1 MLELLTK
8 LGNEIT
14 SGIRANLTKYN
25 RNASG
30 TASQSLR
37 FDVVVTP
44 TKSKLTVW
52 GESYIYQLEYGR
64 GATRNRQGNIFTVDT
79 IEKWIVV
86 KGIQPTGIT
95 LKSLAFLIW
104 RKINEKGYS
113 GTVGVITDTVNPQN
127 LANWTKD
134 ISAVVTK
141 TIIKEVQNAVNS

>member
-14 SGIRANLTKYN
+14 SGIRANLVKYN

-37 FDVVVTP
+37 FDIVVTP

-64 GATRNRQGNIFTVDT
+64 GPTRNRQGNIFTVDT

-104 RKINEKGYS
+104 RKINEKGYN

-127 LANWTKD
+127 LANWKKD
-134 ISAVVTK
+134 IGSVVTK
-141 TIIKEVQNAVNS
+141 TIIKEIQNAVNS